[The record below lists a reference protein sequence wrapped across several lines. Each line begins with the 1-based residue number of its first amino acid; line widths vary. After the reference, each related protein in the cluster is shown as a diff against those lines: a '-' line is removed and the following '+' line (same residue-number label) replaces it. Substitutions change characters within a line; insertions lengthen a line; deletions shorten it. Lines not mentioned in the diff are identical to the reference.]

1 MAQSSEPL
9 TALVINQHRLNSL
22 LEDLGDEVVQ
32 RLFIIYQ
39 GEVGEKIILISRHLD
54 QGDFAAVE
62 CESHAL
68 KSASTNLGLDQVGQV
83 MAEMEQAAMVRDHKG
98 AQLSLNQALKYCEI
112 IHKMKSLGQI
122 DAPVAHFS
130 IDR

>member
-1 MAQSSEPL
+1 MRWKEFVMAQSSEPL
-9 TALVINQHRLNSL
+9 TPLVINQQRLNSL

-39 GEVGEKIILISRHLD
+39 GEVGEKITLISRHLD
-54 QGDFAAVE
+54 REEYAAVE

-83 MAEMEQAAMVRDHKG
+83 MAEMEQAAMAQDHQR
-98 AQLSLNQALKYCEI
+98 AQLSLHKALKYSEMI
-112 IHKMKSLGQI
+112 NKMKSLG
-122 DAPVAHFS
+122 
-130 IDR
+130 